1 MRENT
6 LTVTKNKKQP
16 LLLGISEIL
25 TEMDEPSFSVFKRS
39 SEIQQKKY
47 DIETADILHF
57 LECNGND
64 YSKKIKTY
72 LESLSTFEKE
82 NNSFLFDVY
91 EIFKKISDT
100 QEKRRAI
107 KSIQKAIHSNNS
119 KRNGVT
125 VLDDEENSFY
135 FRDYTPKILDM
146 KEYLNEKKINRS

>member
-64 YSKKIKTY
+64 YSKKIKAY

-125 VLDDEENSFY
+125 LLDDEENSFY